1 MNAAGITKGIMSH
14 YGVEDAKTKDKDSLN
29 KDAFLNLLV
38 TQMQH
43 QDPLEPTKN
52 EDFLAQMAQ
61 FSALEQMK
69 NLNTG
74 FRMQQGNELL
84 GKVIIGKVEDNERG
98 GMQYISGAVEA
109 TKLKNGEVFLLVDN
123 KEVELAK
130 VEGVLKD
137 NSSENFTANSLDEI
151 RRSLDSINQKLEDL
165 MAAQEE
171 AEEETVE
178 DGEEAVEET
187 GVSDDE

>member
-1 MNAAGITKGIMSH
+1 MNAAGITQGIMSH
-14 YGVEDAKTKDKDSLN
+14 YGLEDAKTKDKDSLN

-74 FRMQQGNELL
+74 FRMQQGNDLI
-84 GKVIIGKVEDNERG
+84 GKVIIGKVENKEKG
-98 GMQYISGAVEA
+98 GMDYISGAVEA
-109 TKLKNGEVFLLVDN
+109 TKLKNGEVYLLVDD

-137 NSSENFTANSLDEI
+137 KSREDFTASSLDEI
-151 RRSLDSINQKLEDL
+151 RKSLDSINQKLADL
-165 MAAQEE
+165 MANSSESQ
-171 AEEETVE
+171 E
-178 DGEEAVEET
+178 DGEEAVEE
-187 GVSDDE
+187 VSVSEDE

>member
-1 MNAAGITKGIMSH
+1 MNAAGITQGIMSH
-14 YGVEDAKTKDKDSLN
+14 YGVEDAKAKDKDSLN

-74 FRMQQGNELL
+74 FRMQQGNELI
-84 GKVIIGKVEDNERG
+84 GKVIIGKVEDKEEG
-98 GMQYISGAVEA
+98 GMKYISGEVEA
-109 TKLKNGEVFLLVDN
+109 TKLKSGEVFLLVDG

-130 VEGVLKD
+130 VEGVLNNK
-137 NSSENFTANSLDEI
+137 SEDIKEASLEEI
-151 RRSLDSINQKLEDL
+151 RKSLDSINQKLADL
-165 MAAQEE
+165 MKVDEE
-171 AEEETVE
+171 A
-178 DGEEAVEET
+178 DKKT
-187 GVSDDE
+187 GVSEDE